1 MVISLLTAEG
11 RGGFT
16 ERKACAAA
24 LAFSR
29 AIAISSNTETK
40 QNKRFLPDFVP
51 FLLFLK
57 KTLLRVGEV

>member
-40 QNKRFLPDFVP
+40 QNKDFFQILSRFYFK
-51 FLLFLK
+51 K
-57 KTLLRVGEV
+57 KTLLRVGGV